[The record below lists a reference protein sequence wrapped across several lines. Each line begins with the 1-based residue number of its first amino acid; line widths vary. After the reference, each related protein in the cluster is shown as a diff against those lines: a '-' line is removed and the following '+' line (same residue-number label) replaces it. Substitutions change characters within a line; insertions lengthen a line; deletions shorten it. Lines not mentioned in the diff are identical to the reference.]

1 MSSERLW
8 TGNDGKYQVLATFVC
23 LFQDKKVKLKKPNGA
38 MVAVPLT
45 FLCQEDIDF
54 IATQAKPLA
63 QDPAST
69 TASKPALTGRDS
81 CYTSSSKTE
90 TTDDTKL
97 SDEPDELKKTTA
109 AVAAL
114 QVSPAANHQN
124 VRQISQDESIQM
136 TPKRSLSSIT
146 DQFKRQT
153 YYQSDRDVPL
163 DTKNLAHLPSKTIIR
178 MTSFLD
184 VRSRLQMSLI
194 SRRFHQLIYRPDV
207 WHSIKFR
214 PSDQFMV
221 NDQFVYQLVVFLQL
235 RGGLHAAIQHVDLDG
250 TVITASSVLLLI
262 KYLENIQTLSV
273 QTCWQL
279 YTYPLA
285 TQLTHLAKSA
295 PEQYP
300 SKIAKVTL
308 GKVLHR
314 GPVPPTHTDQDNS
327 QPGPLLESKSF
338 GQDAWFMNA
347 ALNKLTKQNVEF
359 DVVLCGTCHLGAS
372 SQVLQCASCGI
383 LPLKKCMGCAPRC
396 DRCGSRSCGLP
407 TCSDPKLKIQMA
419 RCGRCELTLAL
430 CNDEKSPACQTARK
444 PCTSCHRL
452 YHTRCRAPDGTYL
465 SNQCTSCG
473 DVACPH
479 CELSICSSGCH
490 GQWCKRCLPKVHFGH
505 CRCIIIQGKAE
516 TSSKSMSKRSVCGKC
531 QKSCK
536 RCGMDHFCHRCL
548 KVHAAKC

>member
-396 DRCGSRSCGLP
+396 DRYVCCWLSMSV
-407 TCSDPKLKIQMA
+407 SY
-419 RCGRCELTLAL
+419 LTNMLFKMWQQVL
-430 CNDEKSPACQTARK
+430 WF
-444 PCTSCHRL
+444 
-452 YHTRCRAPDGTYL
+452 TYL
-465 SNQCTSCG
+465 Q
-473 DVACPH
+473 
-479 CELSICSSGCH
+479 
-490 GQWCKRCLPKVHFGH
+490 
-505 CRCIIIQGKAE
+505 
-516 TSSKSMSKRSVCGKC
+516 
-531 QKSCK
+531 
-536 RCGMDHFCHRCL
+536 
-548 KVHAAKC
+548 

>member
-1 MSSERLW
+1 MSERLW
-8 TGNDGKYQVLATFVC
+8 TGSDGKYQVLATFVC
-23 LFQDKKVKLKKPNGA
+23 LFQDKKVKLKKPNGS

-45 FLCQEDIDF
+45 FLCEQDIAF

-63 QDPAST
+63 QGPANIT
-69 TASKPALTGRDS
+69 NKPALSSQDS
-81 CYTSSSKTE
+81 SYTSSSKTE

-97 SDEPDELKKTTA
+97 SDEPDEMKETTA

-163 DTKNLAHLPSKTIIR
+163 DIKHLAHLPSKTIIR
-178 MTSFLD
+178 MASFLD
-184 VRSRLQMSLI
+184 VRSRLQMSLV
-194 SRRFHQLIYRPDV
+194 SKRFHQLIYKPDV
-207 WHSIKFR
+207 WNCIKFR
-214 PSDQFMV
+214 PSDQWMV
-221 NDQFVYQLVVFLQL
+221 NDQFVYQLIVFLQL
-235 RGGLHAAIQHVDLDG
+235 RGSLHTFIHHVDLDG

-295 PEQYP
+295 PGQYP
-300 SKIAKVTL
+300 SKIARVTL
-308 GKVLHR
+308 GNVLHR
-314 GPVPPTHTDQDNS
+314 GPVPPHTNQDKG
-327 QPGPLLESKSF
+327 QPGLLLESKSF

-347 ALNKLTKQNVEF
+347 ALNKLAKQNVEF

-372 SQVLQCASCGI
+372 SQVLHCASCGI

-430 CNDEKSPACQTARK
+430 CNDEKSPN
-444 PCTSCHRL
+444 
-452 YHTRCRAPDGTYL
+452 TRWHL
-465 SNQCTSCG
+465 F
-473 DVACPH
+473 V
-479 CELSICSSGCH
+479 
-490 GQWCKRCLPKVHFGH
+490 
-505 CRCIIIQGKAE
+505 
-516 TSSKSMSKRSVCGKC
+516 KSM
-531 QKSCK
+531 QHLW
-536 RCGMDHFCHRCL
+536 RCCL
-548 KVHAAKC
+548 SAL

>member
-1 MSSERLW
+1 MSERLW
-8 TGNDGKYQVLATFVC
+8 TGSDGKYQVLATFVC

-45 FLCQEDIDF
+45 FLCQEDVAF

-69 TASKPALTGRDS
+69 TNKPLLTSRDS
-81 CYTSSSKTE
+81 SYTSSSKTE

-97 SDEPDELKKTTA
+97 SEEPGEAKETTA
-109 AVAAL
+109 AKVAAL

-124 VRQISQDESIQM
+124 VRQMSQDESMQM

-153 YYQSDRDVPL
+153 YYQFDHHVPL
-163 DTKNLAHLPSKTIIR
+163 DTRNLAHLPSKTIIR
-178 MTSFLD
+178 VASFLD
-184 VRSRLQMSLI
+184 VRSRLQVSLI
-194 SRRFHQLIYRPDV
+194 SRRFHQLIYKPDV
-207 WHSIKFR
+207 WNSIKFR

-221 NDQFVYQLVVFLQL
+221 NDQFVYQLIVFLQL
-235 RGGLHAAIQHVDLDG
+235 RGGLHSSIRHVDLDG
-250 TVITASSVLLLI
+250 TVITAASVLLLI

-295 PEQYP
+295 SEQYP
-300 SKIAKVTL
+300 SKIATVTL

-314 GPVPPTHTDQDNS
+314 GPVDQDNKG
-327 QPGPLLESKSF
+327 QPGLLLESKSF

-347 ALNKLTKQNVEF
+347 ALNKLAKQNVAF

-372 SQVLQCASCGI
+372 SQVLHCASCGI

-396 DRCGSRSCGLP
+396 DRYAAVDFIQLYFLL
-407 TCSDPKLKIQMA
+407 TCDIQ
-419 RCGRCELTLAL
+419 
-430 CNDEKSPACQTARK
+430 
-444 PCTSCHRL
+444 
-452 YHTRCRAPDGTYL
+452 
-465 SNQCTSCG
+465 
-473 DVACPH
+473 DVATGLVAYLLVATP
-479 CELSICSSGCH
+479 S
-490 GQWCKRCLPKVHFGH
+490 
-505 CRCIIIQGKAE
+505 
-516 TSSKSMSKRSVCGKC
+516 
-531 QKSCK
+531 
-536 RCGMDHFCHRCL
+536 
-548 KVHAAKC
+548 